1 MMIREA
7 HGQDIDQ
14 MVSIEEYCYDTP
26 WPREAFE
33 EEIDN
38 AELGIGFVAEE
49 DGYMVG
55 FATGLSVARE
65 FHLHNIAVHP
75 DHQGKGVGRQLLEK
89 IDEYCHQHK
98 LYKILLEVRRD
109 NEQARRLYLGMGY
122 ESVGARKD
130 YYGPGRDAYLF
141 TKVLAAD

>member
-33 EEIDN
+33 EEIDD

-49 DGYMVG
+49 EGYMVG
-55 FATGLSVARE
+55 FATGLSVASE

-89 IDEYCHQHK
+89 IDEYCHQHD
-98 LYKILLEVRRD
+98 LRKILLEVRRD
-109 NEQARRLYLGMGY
+109 NEHARRLYLGMGY
-122 ESVGARKD
+122 ESVGTRKD

>member
-49 DGYMVG
+49 EGYMVG
-55 FATGLSVARE
+55 FATGLSVASE

-89 IDEYCHQHK
+89 IDEYCHQHD
-98 LYKILLEVRRD
+98 LHKILLEVRRD
-109 NEQARRLYLGMGY
+109 NENARRLYLGMGY
-122 ESVGARKD
+122 QSVGTRKD
-130 YYGPGRDAYLF
+130 YYGPGQDAYLF